1 LNWTS
6 TGNVGINTASPKANL
21 HVKNGS
27 TSLSS
32 STVTYSSTTAQGLI
46 LDQQTATNNNGS
58 VVWFNN
64 DDLFAAIASG
74 RPSISNWGT
83 DLRFYTHPDPTTNQ
97 LDVTER
103 MRITSAGNVGI
114 GTTSPSH
121 KLQIQG
127 SSDSGIRLTDS
138 SGNTRALLNP
148 SGVQHGE
155 FTLFNNSGNA
165 TTYLGGGAGSNY
177 VMAQGGNFL
186 IGTTSSSGIGTG
198 SSVNQ
203 GVEIGSGL
211 ISIQTNNNSNN
222 YWSKATGYTSGDFT
236 AHFVNSAYVGGISTN
251 GSATNYAT
259 ASDYRLKQDLKDFEG
274 INLINKIK
282 TYDYEWKV
290 DNTRMFGIIAHELQE
305 ILPYA
310 VTGEKDAERMQA
322 VDYSKLVPILIK
334 AIQELKTEIDSL
346 KNQIK

>member
-1 LNWTS
+1 LLTLSAAGAATFSNSVTAENGVYVRSGNGVYVNNASNTRTGYLITS
-6 TGNVGINTASPKANL
+6 SSGTE
-21 HVKNGS
+21 
-27 TSLSS
+27 LSS
-32 STVTYSSTTAQGLI
+32 FAGAGEPLILIAPDTTA
-46 LDQQTATNNNGS
+46 TM
-58 VVWFNN
+58 
-64 DDLFAAIASG
+64 
-74 RPSISNWGT
+74 
-83 DLRFYTHPDPTTNQ
+83 RFYTGGATGAN
-97 LDVTER
+97 ER
-103 MRITSAGNVGI
+103 MRITS
-114 GTTSPSH
+114 
-121 KLQIQG
+121 
-127 SSDSGIRLTDS
+127 
-138 SGNTRALLNP
+138 
-148 SGVQHGE
+148 
-155 FTLFNNSGNA
+155 
-165 TTYLGGGAGSNY
+165 GGAL
-177 VMAQGGNFL
+177 L

-334 AIQELKTEIDSL
+334 AIQELKSENDTL
-346 KNQIK
+346 KSILQRNNIS